1 MSKRIL
7 SLFMAIVM
15 ATAPTIVLAEEAEQ
29 EGQLTTINKGE
40 EAPYS
45 GILLDSIAAEK
56 INIDKKYSLLKYDL
70 ELDLEIKKLKAQYDL
85 QLGTLQAQHD
95 SLEDKHI
102 SLLKIKNDEIDRL
115 RDIVKDNPNDH
126 NHWWLAGGVVAG
138 IVTSIAIFYAAVEI
152 KENE

>member
-15 ATAPTIVLAEEAEQ
+15 AFTPTIVLAEEAEQ

-45 GILLDSIAAEK
+45 GILLDSIAAAK

-85 QLGTLQAQHD
+85 QLGTLQAQYD
-95 SLEDKHI
+95 SLGDKHI

-126 NHWWLAGGVVAG
+126 NHWWLAGGVFAG
-138 IVTSIAIFYAAVEI
+138 IVTSIVIFYAAVEI

>member
-7 SLFMAIVM
+7 SLFMVIVM

-45 GILLDSIAAEK
+45 GILLDSIAAAK

-115 RDIVKDNPNDH
+115 RDIVKDNPTDH

>member
-7 SLFMAIVM
+7 SLFMVIVM

-45 GILLDSIAAEK
+45 GILLDSIAAAK

-70 ELDLEIKKLKAQYDL
+70 ELDLEMF
-85 QLGTLQAQHD
+85 GTRP
-95 SLEDKHI
+95 
-102 SLLKIKNDEIDRL
+102 RL
-115 RDIVKDNPNDH
+115 FP
-126 NHWWLAGGVVAG
+126 
-138 IVTSIAIFYAAVEI
+138 S
-152 KENE
+152 

>member
-45 GILLDSIAAEK
+45 GILLDSIAAAK

-126 NHWWLAGGVVAG
+126 KHWWLAGGVGAG